1 MFVVLVLAFSL
12 VQSLGNGAAGSSSA
26 QEPITSAKLSSSEAA
41 QLQSRAEA
49 GNADAQLGLA
59 RAYQDGSGVPQNDEL
74 AVKWYRKAAEQGNAI
89 AQNNLGI
96 RYRNGNGV
104 QKSKEE
110 AVNWYRKAARQG
122 YGSAMFNLGAAYYN
136 GDGVS
141 IDDSI
146 SYAWFLSA
154 KEKGSSSAVDAV
166 ARAES
171 ELTPGK
177 QNAGLVALGEMYE
190 LGADLPQD
198 FRESAK
204 WYRKAAER
212 GNSSARIQLAVVM
225 LKGQSVEDYGEA
237 RHSCERAA
245 KRNDA
250 AAEYC
255 LGLIY
260 QNGLGQQKD
269 ISAAAKLYRRAAEL
283 GNPSAMLALGEIY
296 ASGENGKVDR
306 PEAFIWFVRA
316 ATKGNPGA
324 LREAAK
330 LKGQMNSEETE
341 ATQKKL
347 HQSHIDPNKL
357 DAVLQKAGAS

>member
-1 MFVVLVLAFSL
+1 MSPV
-12 VQSLGNGAAGSSSA
+12 
-26 QEPITSAKLSSSEAA
+26 KLSSSDVA
-41 QLQSRAEA
+41 QLQSKGDA
-49 GNADAQLGLA
+49 GDPGAQLALG
-59 RAYQDGSGVPQNDEL
+59 RAYQDGNGVPKNEEL
-74 AVKWYRKAAEQGNAI
+74 AARWYRRAAEQGNAA

-96 RYRNGNGV
+96 MYRNGNGV

-110 AVNWYRKAARQG
+110 AVNWYRKAARQQ
-122 YGSAMFNLGAAYYN
+122 YGGAMFNLGAAYYN

-146 SYAWFLSA
+146 SYAWFLAA
-154 KEKGSSSAVDAV
+154 KENGSSSAVDAV

-177 QNAGLVALGEMYE
+177 LSTGLVALGEMYE
-190 LGADLPQD
+190 LGASLPQD

-212 GNSSARIQLAVVM
+212 GNSEARIQLAVVL
-225 LKGQSVEDYGEA
+225 LKGQRVEDYGEA

-255 LGLIY
+255 LGLIC

-269 ISAAAKLYRRAAEL
+269 ISAAAKFYRRAAEL

-296 ASGENGKVDR
+296 ATGENGKVDR

-324 LREAAK
+324 LRAAAK
-330 LKGQMNSEETE
+330 LKGQMNTEETE